1 MQKYL
6 QFMCEDVIR
15 RLCYIDTKSENIFYI
30 LYGEMMKIL
39 QNSYTVDYYAG
50 CTNAWHIS
58 FCEVG
63 QHKLKERP
71 VLLDLFFSFSDAV
84 F

>member
-1 MQKYL
+1 
-6 QFMCEDVIR
+6 
-15 RLCYIDTKSENIFYI
+15 
-30 LYGEMMKIL
+30 MMKIL
-39 QNSYTVDYYAG
+39 QNSYTVDYYSG